1 MNRNKADLHMEICRD
16 INALYQRKNHDYG
29 DSFAEFYAEFGLI
42 STCMR
47 LTDKLKRLKSFAKG
61 QQMQVT
67 DESVMDTLVDLANY
81 AIMTLVEMKMTDDAV
96 LPKAEMYKG
105 KTSSSC
111 QTCQHKETPISH
123 RPCSEC
129 MYSGNILFEDM
140 TSYFQPMNPS
150 KGDISQ

>member
-61 QQMQVT
+61 QQMQVK

-81 AIMTLVEMKMTDDAV
+81 AIMTLVEMKLASEQRCGCSDQK
-96 LPKAEMYKG
+96 PNC
-105 KTSSSC
+105 S
-111 QTCQHKETPISH
+111 TCKHKELPFDFY
-123 RPCSEC
+123 PCSDCFYGEGLNKDQI
-129 MYSGNILFEDM
+129 YYEPKEE
-140 TSYFQPMNPS
+140 Q
-150 KGDISQ
+150 Q